1 MLIPV
6 FLRKVTKYGA
16 NGKKRMHQLS
26 FPCRHL
32 TLAPAPTPLRT
43 NAPTLTHLLQH
54 FHASAP
60 PHSRI
65 RATTHA
71 HLRLRRCAPTTPL
84 SRICAYA
91 AAHLRHHSHTTAPSL
106 PRTCAQATLLSRTYD
121 TTLAHL
127 RLRRCAQAHPLPS
140 RVAFAPSVFR
150 TLFYV
155 ALRSSVCT
163 FSTNSFKYSYKSF

>member
-32 TLAPAPTPLRT
+32 TLALAPTPLRT

-60 PHSRI
+60 PLTRI
-65 RATTHA
+65 YAYAAA
-71 HLRLRRCAPTTPL
+71 HLRHHSRASAPMPLRTCDTTRTQPPHRSHAPAHKRHYSRAPTTPL

-91 AAHLRHHSHTTAPSL
+91 AAHK
-106 PRTCAQATLLSRTYD
+106 RTHFQAG
-121 TTLAHL
+121 
-127 RLRRCAQAHPLPS
+127 
-140 RVAFAPSVFR
+140 
-150 TLFYV
+150 
-155 ALRSSVCT
+155 LRSLLRCFAL
-163 FSTNSFKYSYKSF
+163 FST